1 MRRTV
6 PPKWLAAME
15 PKGISS
21 GRQLATKSGVSPETI
36 WRMFRGEGDTSP
48 ETVAAVADVLF
59 GGDRNRVYE
68 LTGSARRDYGGSF
81 ELPPDASRLTPRQR
95 DAVLAVVRSMLDP
108 TEEGGGQA
116 TEPTPMRPPP
126 DQLWPAGQ
134 VEAELR
140 VARAALV
147 DWDELEVSG
156 EAAERKRAELRARV
170 EALEERLEA
179 FRGATGHRARG
190 GSG

>member
-6 PPKWLAAME
+6 PPEWLAVME

-36 WRMFRGEGDTSP
+36 WRMFRGEGHTSH

-68 LTGSARRDYGGSF
+68 LTGSGHRDHGGTF

-108 TEEGGGQA
+108 ADEEVVA
-116 TEPTPMRPPP
+116 
-126 DQLWPAGQ
+126 PARSAPRRLNRALTTI
-134 VEAELR
+134 EAEL
-140 VARAALV
+140 
-147 DWDELEVSG
+147 D
-156 EAAERKRAELRARV
+156 AAEASLADFETLTVTGESAESKRAELQAAVDSLKRELVSLRHV
-170 EALEERLEA
+170 TEEPDSVA
-179 FRGATGHRARG
+179 KM
-190 GSG
+190 

>member
-21 GRQLATKSGVSPETI
+21 GRQLAIKSGVSPETI

-48 ETVAAVADVLF
+48 ETIAAVADVLF

-68 LTGSARRDYGGSF
+68 LTGSARRDYGGTF
-81 ELPPDASRLTPRQR
+81 ELPSDASRLTPRQR

-108 TEEGGGQA
+108 TEEGGSHLA
-116 TEPTPMRPPP
+116 VPTPLRPA
-126 DQLWPAGQ
+126 PAHRSIGT

-140 VARAALV
+140 
-147 DWDELEVSG
+147 
-156 EAAERKRAELRARV
+156 AAEADLSDFPDVPGVSAESKRAELQASVDALNRELQALRNAVGQRAG
-170 EALEERLEA
+170 ERS
-179 FRGATGHRARG
+179 R
-190 GSG
+190 